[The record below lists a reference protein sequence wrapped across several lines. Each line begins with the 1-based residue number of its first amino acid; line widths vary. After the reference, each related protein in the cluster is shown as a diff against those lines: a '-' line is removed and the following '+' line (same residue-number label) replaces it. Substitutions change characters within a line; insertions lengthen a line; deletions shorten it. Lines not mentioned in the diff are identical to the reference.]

1 MKTLRLLAIAASL
14 ALSACATLPEPL
26 NVSVAGIESMKGE
39 GMEMRMLVKLRIQNP
54 NDKEVAFNGASLR
67 MNVQRRTF
75 ATGVSDASGTLPRLG
90 ETVVSVP
97 VTISTLNIIR
107 QVLGMAMGEPID
119 KVNYSMLGKLHTGGM
134 SGLRFG
140 TDGVMDMP
148 KSQGA
153 AKEPA
158 KEL

>member
-14 ALSACATLPEPL
+14 TLSACATLPEPL

-90 ETVVSVP
+90 ETVVEVP

-107 QVLGMAMGEPID
+107 QVMGMAMGEPVD
-119 KVNYSMLGKLHTGGM
+119 KVNYSMQGKLHTGGM
-134 SGLRFG
+134 SGMRFG

-148 KSQGA
+148 KSQGSA
-153 AKEPA
+153 QGPA